1 MRAGSLDAEGGADK
15 AVRLHARS
23 SRVIERR
30 TWPMVTALLLAGC
43 ATAMTPE
50 QKMLHEI
57 FVEVA
62 YQCESRFHTIHV
74 DQIDLDGG
82 LKIHADADSRS
93 EHRAFVACYREGL
106 KARAEAVRTAGQPVP
121 EALLR
126 EPDVEL
132 D

>member
-1 MRAGSLDAEGGADK
+1 
-15 AVRLHARS
+15 
-23 SRVIERR
+23 
-30 TWPMVTALLLAGC
+30 MVTVLLLAGC

-50 QKMLHEI
+50 QKMVHEI

-74 DQIDLDGG
+74 DQVDLEGG
-82 LKIHADADSRS
+82 LKIHADADSRT
-93 EHRAFVACYREGL
+93 EYRPFVACYTDGL
-106 KARAEAVRTAGQPVP
+106 KARAETRRKAGQQGRD
-121 EALLR
+121 ALTR

>member
-1 MRAGSLDAEGGADK
+1 M
-15 AVRLHARS
+15 
-23 SRVIERR
+23 I
-30 TWPMVTALLLAGC
+30 VTVLLLAGC

-50 QKMLHEI
+50 QKMVHEI

-74 DQIDLDGG
+74 DQVDLEGG
-82 LKIHADADSRS
+82 LKIHADADSRT
-93 EHRAFVACYREGL
+93 EYRPFVACYTDGL
-106 KARAEAVRTAGQPVP
+106 KARAETRRKAGQQVP
-121 EALLR
+121 DALTR